1 MSSAGLA
8 GIEAGESAICTVG
21 LGTGLNYRGY
31 KLEDL
36 CENCVF
42 EEVAHLLIRDKLPTK
57 TELNS
62 YLKRLNSYRTLPA
75 SLIRTLELLP
85 KTSHPMDVLRT
96 TSSVLGCLDEPRGAS
111 DTAETAEKLM
121 AMFPSAVMYWY
132 HFTHSG
138 GLRIGT
144 AGLGDSETM
153 ASHFLRLVDRGS
165 KRVPDSLKVKTVD
178 VSMICYAEHDF
189 NASTFAARVTTGTQ
203 SDIYSAIT
211 TAIGTLRG
219 PLHGG
224 ANEAAMDL
232 LGSFSSVEDADNKI
246 RAMLANKQLVMGF
259 GHRVYKGPNG
269 DPRNLIMKRF
279 SKQLNVHPLLFKI
292 SERVEQIMAE
302 EKKMYPNA
310 DFYAAS
316 AYNQCGIPTCLFT
329 PIFVFAR
336 TAGWTAHAIEQ
347 QRTNKL
353 IRPLSKYV
361 GSPAKD
367 FVKIQ
372 SRLYFFWNGSVLYKT
387 AARGKL

>member
-1 MSSAGLA
+1 MSGGLA

-36 CENCVF
+36 CRECIF
-42 EEVAHLLIRDKLPTK
+42 EEVAYLLIREKLPNQK
-57 TELNS
+57 ELTE
-62 YLKRLNSYRTLPA
+62 YMKRLNSYRVLPPNLKTL
-75 SLIRTLELLP
+75 LELLP
-85 KTSHPMDVLRT
+85 ASSHPMDVLRT
-96 TSSVLGCLDEPRGAS
+96 TVSFLGCMDKPVSVENTPS
-111 DTAETAEKLM
+111 TAEKIM
-121 AMFPSAVMYWY
+121 AIMPSAVMYWFHY
-132 HFTHSG
+132 THSG
-138 GLRIGT
+138 GLKIDTR
-144 AGLGDSETM
+144 GLGETESM
-153 ASHFLRLVDRGS
+153 ASHFLRLVNKGS
-165 KRVPDSLKVKTVD
+165 KNLPEKLQVKTVD

-224 ANEAAMDL
+224 ANEAAMDM
-232 LGSFSSVEDADNKI
+232 LGSFKSVDDAD
-246 RAMLANKQLVMGF
+246 RAVRQMLAQKHLVMGF

-269 DPRNLIMKRF
+269 DPRNTIMKRY
-279 SKQLNVHPLLFKI
+279 SKELNVDPELFKI
-292 SERVEQIMAE
+292 SERVEAIMAN
-302 EKKMYPNA
+302 EKRMYPNA

-316 AYNQCGIPTCLFT
+316 AYNQCAIPTCLFT

-347 QRTNKL
+347 QRANKL

-361 GSPAKD
+361 GPGPKELP
-367 FVKIQ
+367 KMQ
-372 SRLYFFWNGSVLYKT
+372 SRL
-387 AARGKL
+387 

>member
-1 MSSAGLA
+1 MSTGGLS

-21 LGTGLNYRGY
+21 LGTGLNYRGFQ
-31 KLEDL
+31 LQDL
-36 CENCVF
+36 CENCIF
-42 EEVAHLLIRDKLPTK
+42 EEVAHLLIREKLPSSPQLK
-57 TELNS
+57 A
-62 YLKRLNSYRTLPA
+62 YLKRLNTYRVLPVKLR
-75 SLIRTLELLP
+75 SVLELIP
-85 KTSHPMDVLRT
+85 RSAHPMDVLRT
-96 TSSVLGCLDEPRGAS
+96 TSSFLGCLDMQVSAKETA
-111 DTAETAEKLM
+111 DTAERLM

-138 GLRIGT
+138 GMRIDT
-144 AGLGDSETM
+144 SGLGDSETM
-153 ASHFLRLVDRGS
+153 ASHFLRLVNKGTRA
-165 KRVPDSLKVKTVD
+165 VPPKLHIKTVD

-203 SDIYSAIT
+203 SDVYSAIT

-224 ANEAAMDL
+224 ANEAAMDML
-232 LGSFSSVEDADNKI
+232 ESFTSPDDADKKVHE
-246 RAMLANKQLVMGF
+246 MLSQKKLIMGF

-269 DPRNLIMKRF
+269 DPRNAIMKRY
-279 SKQLNVHPLLFKI
+279 SKQLGVNPQLFEI
-292 SERVEQIMAE
+292 SERVEHILAD

-336 TAGWTAHAIEQ
+336 TAGWTAHVIEQ
-347 QRTNKL
+347 QRNKKL

-361 GSPAKD
+361 GPPQKS
-367 FVKIQ
+367 FVRIE
-372 SRLYFFWNGSVLYKT
+372 SRL
-387 AARGKL
+387 